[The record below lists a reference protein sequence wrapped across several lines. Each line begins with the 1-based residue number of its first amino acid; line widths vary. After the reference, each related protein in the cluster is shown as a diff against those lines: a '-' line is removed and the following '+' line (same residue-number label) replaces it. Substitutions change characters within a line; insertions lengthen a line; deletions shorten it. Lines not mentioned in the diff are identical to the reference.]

1 MEKIK
6 LSIDGIKIRMER
18 RVEIIS
24 ADRIIEITP
33 SEKQGKF
40 FEKKKHSQ
48 EYVRIKKKDVKW
60 MPLETQKERREYGAE
75 KVFK

>member
-40 FEKKKHSQ
+40 FEKKKTLSGIC
-48 EYVRIKKKDVKW
+48 ENKKKRCKMDAIRD
-60 MPLETQKERREYGAE
+60 PEGEER
-75 KVFK
+75 VWS